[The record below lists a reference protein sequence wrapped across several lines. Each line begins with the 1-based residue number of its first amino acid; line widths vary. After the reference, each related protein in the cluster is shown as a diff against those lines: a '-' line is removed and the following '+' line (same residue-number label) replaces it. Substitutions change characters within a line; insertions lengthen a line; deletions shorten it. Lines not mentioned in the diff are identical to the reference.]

1 MRLEFM
7 NEASHRGLAGSYAT
21 DRARDAGSYCT
32 AKASGGPQL
41 LSARALRRTRGILK
55 KRAALV
61 SALARM
67 GFEMTTSEMIRGK
80 RRIPRLG
87 PPLFAWFW
95 LGMTILVGS
104 MMRGAHGET

>member
-7 NEASHRGLAGSYAT
+7 NEASHAVEREVTQRTGHGTPAPI
-21 DRARDAGSYCT
+21 CT

-80 RRIPRLG
+80 RRVPRLG